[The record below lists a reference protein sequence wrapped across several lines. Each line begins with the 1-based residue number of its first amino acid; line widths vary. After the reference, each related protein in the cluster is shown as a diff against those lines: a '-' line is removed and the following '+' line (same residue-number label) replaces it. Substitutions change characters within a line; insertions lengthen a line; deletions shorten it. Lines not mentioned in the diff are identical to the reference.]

1 MAKADH
7 WFFNLDPRKE
17 VLDKIWQP
25 RNTMSKGYEDLAES
39 MRAAAE
45 RQNAEEEAK
54 RIAAGG
60 EPDPKEPVVVV
71 PQ

>member
-1 MAKADH
+1 MAKD
-7 WFFNLDPRKE
+7 
-17 VLDKIWQP
+17 
-25 RNTMSKGYEDLAES
+25 YEDVAEA

-71 PQ
+71 PE

>member
-1 MAKADH
+1 MSDH
-7 WFFNLDPRKE
+7 WFLHLDPRKE
-17 VLDKIWQP
+17 VLQKIWEP
-25 RNTMSKGYEDLAES
+25 RHTMSKEYEETTES

-60 EPDPKEPVVVV
+60 EPDPKETVVVV